1 MAQGTKHRSRERRA
15 VLGVDVGTTAAK
27 AVVFDAAGTGLGAG
41 EAGYPLLEPEPG
53 QAVQDPDAVIA
64 GARDAIRAAVD
75 AAAGTHVAAV
85 AFSAAMHGLLAIGAG
100 GRPLTPLVT
109 WADSRARPQAAKLR
123 AERIELQAE
132 TGTPLHPMSPMAK
145 LRWFAERDPD
155 TFEAA
160 HRWVGLK
167 ELLLARWSGDWV
179 VDHSLASGTGLLD
192 LRALD
197 WHEGALEAAG
207 VRPGQ
212 LSLPVP
218 GVHVMP
224 LRPDVATA
232 LGLDPA
238 TPLVV
243 GGGDG
248 PLANLGLGA
257 VTPGVAAVSIGTSGA
272 LRVVVPEPA
281 SDPRLFCYA
290 LTPGHWVVG
299 GGTSSGGVTL
309 AWATRALAPDLSVE
323 ALLDVAA
330 DAPPGSDGLLMIPAL
345 LGERSPSWDAG
356 ARGAYGG
363 LASAHGREHLL
374 RAALEGVCF
383 QLAMVLESIRDA
395 GHEVREVRAT
405 GGFAR
410 SPLWR
415 QMLAD
420 VLDMEIGFAA
430 GGQASA
436 LGAALLGFRALGI
449 DAGPAPIATER
460 TAHPDPDAAAVYAAI
475 RADFARASARP

>member
-257 VTPGVAAVSIGTSGA
+257 
-272 LRVVVPEPA
+272 
-281 SDPRLFCYA
+281 
-290 LTPGHWVVG
+290 
-299 GGTSSGGVTL
+299 
-309 AWATRALAPDLSVE
+309 
-323 ALLDVAA
+323 
-330 DAPPGSDGLLMIPAL
+330 APPGSDGLLMIPAL

-356 ARGAYGG
+356 ARGAYVG
-363 LASAHGREHLL
+363 LTSAHGREHLL